1 MTAPFPGLFAAIR
14 ALHLAGLMLLFGSA
28 VLLLRLRRG
37 APELAIESGGLRR
50 ARLASAIV
58 ALVTTPLW
66 LGLATGQM
74 AGDIGAMVDP
84 ATLWMTLQSTLFGQI
99 LALRF
104 VLILLL
110 AGAVAVRTE
119 LSTALLSG
127 AALVLI
133 AVTNHAAAASPAG
146 FTAIGMVDDGLHLL
160 CGGFW
165 IGGLGV
171 LAAIMALRPEAP
183 RLLKALG
190 LFADWAMIAVALLV
204 LTGLINAATILLGGE
219 GHPAQ
224 TYLTVLGVKLVL
236 VLAMVALALGNHFR
250 LMPRL
255 AKPQTR
261 LILRGNI
268 TWELGLGL
276 LVIALAALL
285 GLLPPTL

>member
-1 MTAPFPGLFAAIR
+1 MTAPLPGLFAAIR

-50 ARLASAIV
+50 ARLASSIIAV
-58 ALVTTPLW
+58 VTVPLW
-66 LGLATGQM
+66 LGLATAQM
-74 AGDIGAMVDP
+74 AGDAGTMIDP
-84 ATLWMTLQSTLFGQI
+84 QTLWLTLQDTLFGQM

-104 VLILLL
+104 GLVLLL
-110 AGAVAVRTE
+110 AGAVAIRTE

-127 AALVLI
+127 AALILI
-133 AVTNHAAAASPAG
+133 AVTSHAAAASPAG
-146 FTAIGMVDDGLHLL
+146 FTAIGIVDDALHLL
-160 CGGFW
+160 CGGYW

-183 RLLKALG
+183 RLLKALS

-204 LTGLINAATILLGGE
+204 LTGMINAATIILGGE
-219 GHPAQ
+219 GHAAQ

-236 VLAMVALALGNHFR
+236 VLAMIALALGNHFR

-261 LILRGNI
+261 MILRGNI